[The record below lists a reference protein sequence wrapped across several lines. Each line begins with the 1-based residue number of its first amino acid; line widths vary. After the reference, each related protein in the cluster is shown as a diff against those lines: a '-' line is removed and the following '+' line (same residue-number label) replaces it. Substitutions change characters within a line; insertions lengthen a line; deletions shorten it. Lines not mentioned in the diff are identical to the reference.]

1 MRHEPTDYTLFFI
14 LVEGLPTEDTPK
26 TSVVLLDQRAVSKM
40 FHYALFKEKLKL
52 SCLVKWDL
60 LWEKS
65 ITARNIDP
73 KNLKNFKLNPVTLYI
88 IVTMFHIGEI
98 HGVSHEL
105 QQKRAQCM
113 LSSVK

>member
-65 ITARNIDP
+65 ITAGNIDQN
-73 KNLKNFKLNPVTLYI
+73 NLKNLKLNPVTLYTV
-88 IVTMFHIGEI
+88 VTTFHIGE
-98 HGVSHEL
+98 VSHEL

>member
-1 MRHEPTDYTLFFI
+1 MNQKILPFFLI
-14 LVEGLPTEDTPK
+14 LAEGLPTEDTPK
-26 TSVVLLDQRAVSKM
+26 TSVVFLDQRAVSKM

-52 SCLVKWDL
+52 SCLVKWYL

-65 ITARNIDP
+65 ITAGNIDQ
-73 KNLKNFKLNPVTLYI
+73 KNLKNLKLNPVTLYTV
-88 IVTMFHIGEI
+88 VTMFHIGEI

-105 QQKRAQCM
+105 QQRRAQCM

>member
-1 MRHEPTDYTLFFI
+1 MRHEPKILPFFLI
-14 LVEGLPTEDTPK
+14 LAEGLPTEDTPK
-26 TSVVLLDQRAVSKM
+26 TSVVFLDQRAVSKM

-52 SCLVKWDL
+52 SCLVKWYL

-65 ITARNIDP
+65 ITAGNIDQ
-73 KNLKNFKLNPVTLYI
+73 KNLKNLKLNPVTLYTV
-88 IVTMFHIGEI
+88 VTMFHIGEI

>member
-1 MRHEPTDYTLFFI
+1 MNQKILPFFLI
-14 LVEGLPTEDTPK
+14 LAEGLPTEDTPK
-26 TSVVLLDQRAVSKM
+26 TSVVFLDQRAVSKM

-52 SCLVKWDL
+52 SCLVKWYL

-65 ITARNIDP
+65 ITAGNIDQ
-73 KNLKNFKLNPVTLYI
+73 KNLKNLKLNPVTLYTV
-88 IVTMFHIGEI
+88 VTMFHIGEI